1 MATRVAAWGRALAA
15 RRGGESIQNPRTCEF
30 SRAWLAQAGTRQPA
44 ARRSQACLP
53 PRVPRARRRGAP
65 AATTDKT
72 YDAYPARKSNRN
84 KVAVSERMWWL
95 PCNFTPAWASEIP
108 NFIFISRSANA
119 APGGTAASA
128 PGTEPRP
135 PRRARADDTTSTP
148 PRAAACSC
156 PRHAAVDSAAA
167 HGRAPHVSS
176 GWCAEP
182 GGQGGLRHRAR
193 PVWTR
198 RRVSELLRSRAKAGT
213 RLRRAPARGAGD
225 DALRVCSPDSNPGL
239 ADPRHYSHV

>member
-1 MATRVAAWGRALAA
+1 MQRGSAVSQSKIRGPANLAEH
-15 RRGGESIQNPRTCEF
+15 G
-30 SRAWLAQAGTRQPA
+30 WLRPVPA
-44 ARRSQACLP
+44 SP
-53 PRVPRARRRGAP
+53 PRAAHRPACRRACPAHDAGVHLRPRQIRHTMLIP
-65 AATTDKT
+65 PESPIET
-72 YDAYPARKSNRN
+72 N
-84 KVAVSERMWWL
+84 L
-95 PCNFTPAWASEIP
+95 PSVRECIGYLVFTPVVSEIP

-119 APGGTAASA
+119 APSGTAASA